1 LPGILFTQI
10 MNLKFLRFFSF
21 LILLTGVLEYVY
33 SQNGKQVISTGQ
45 QLNAIQVTVP
55 FLTIAPDSRAG
66 ALGDAGVSTSPD
78 INSQHW
84 NPAKYPFI
92 KGDGGVSVSYTPW
105 LRKLIGDINLAYLAA
120 YKKLGDRQV
129 ISGSLRYFSLGMI
142 VFTNVYGQSQGQ
154 FNPNE
159 FAVDMGYSRL
169 LTDHLSGAIAFRFLR
184 SDLTG
189 GNYVGGAESKAGMA
203 FAGDLAFYY
212 LNDIVLANKN
222 SQVAFG
228 VNISNMGNK
237 ISYTENQDKAFIPIN
252 LRLGGSLTTWLDDYN
267 SLTFIAEINKLLV
280 PTPPIYAVDSITG
293 APLLDN
299 DGNQIIEEGK
309 DPDVSVPFGMIRS
322 FWDAPGVLLQDGT
335 RSIFREEINEITYSL
350 GLEYWYREQ
359 FAIRTG
365 YFHEHATKG
374 NRKFFTAGI
383 GIKLNVFSL
392 DFSYLI
398 PVKQNNP
405 LANTLRFTLAFEFN
419 KFRNQ

>member
-1 LPGILFTQI
+1 MINLRLLIFLPLF
-10 MNLKFLRFFSF
+10 
-21 LILLTGVLEYVY
+21 ILLTGVYEHAY
-33 SQNGKQVISTGQ
+33 SQNGNQVISTGQ

-66 ALGDAGVSTSPD
+66 AMGDAGVATSPD

-120 YKKLGDRQV
+120 YKKVGDKQV

-169 LTDHLSGAIAFRFLR
+169 LTDHLSGAVAFRFLR

-189 GNYVGGAESKAGMA
+189 GNYVGGAESKAGKA

-212 LNDIVLANKN
+212 QNDISISDKK
-222 SQVAFG
+222 SQMAFG
-228 VNISNMGNK
+228 VNIANMGNK
-237 ISYTENQDKAFIPIN
+237 ITYSENQVEAFIPIN
-252 LRLGGSLTTWLDDYN
+252 LRLGGALTTWFDEHN
-267 SLTFIAEINKLLV
+267 SLTFTADINKLLV
-280 PTPPIYAVDSITG
+280 PTPPIYAVDTITG
-293 APLLDN
+293 STLLDE
-299 DGNQIIEEGK
+299 DGNMIIEHGK

-322 FWDAPGVLLQDGT
+322 FWDAPGVLLEDGT
-335 RSIFREEINEITYSL
+335 RSILREELNEIMISA
-350 GLEYWYREQ
+350 GIEYWYRGQ

-383 GIKLNVFSL
+383 GVKLNVFSL

-419 KFRNQ
+419 KFNRGD